1 MTNKP
6 FDAVAQQAEFAEKVR
21 DRERNFRKNGTFFP
35 ALLVTPN
42 MRERMNNL
50 RSWIDAE
57 KAK

>member
-1 MTNKP
+1 MTNTP
-6 FDAVAQQAEFAEKVR
+6 FDAAAQQAEFEENVR
-21 DRERNFRKNGTFFP
+21 DRERNFRKSGTFFP